1 MHRNQTGDEEREL
14 LQREADA
21 NRKAFPD
28 HLARQTGSGAD
39 PESARL
45 DAKSTDEE
53 RLLSGPADPRL
64 NGHPRPRLVVKL
76 QGQWLRDR
84 PRQVEYLLHQGK
96 LAASLVELESRADQE
111 YEAALE
117 GGVHQAIAA
126 EIGAEVKRLPTE
138 TEEPMLPRE
147 KAPYGQ
153 AGPPGASQHPW
164 PVRSTSRFGPTQG

>member
-1 MHRNQTGDEEREL
+1 MHRNQTRDEEREL

-21 NRKAFPD
+21 SRKAFLD
-28 HLARQTGSGAD
+28 HLARQIGSGAD

-64 NGHPRPRLVVKL
+64 KGHPRPRTVVSL
-76 QGQWLRDR
+76 QEQWLRDR
-84 PRQVEYLLHQGK
+84 PRQVEYLQHQGK
-96 LAASLVELESRADQE
+96 LVASLVELESRADQAYCE
-111 YEAALE
+111 ALE

-126 EIGAEVKRLPTE
+126 EIGADVKRLPTE
-138 TEEPMLPRE
+138 AAEPKLPKE

-153 AGPPGASQHPW
+153 AGPPGASQHSW